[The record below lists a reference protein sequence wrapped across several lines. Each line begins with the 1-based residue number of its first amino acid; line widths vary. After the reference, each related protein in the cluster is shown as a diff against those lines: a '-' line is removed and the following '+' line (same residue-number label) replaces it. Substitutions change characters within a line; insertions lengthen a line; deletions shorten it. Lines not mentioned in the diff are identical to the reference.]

1 MIKRV
6 TFIFTIFMTIA
17 LFGKEKFSSERFI
30 GIETGYG
37 EVQSRN
43 VIGVPSSATGVEFG
57 FRFGAQNEKWRT
69 TISGHNLTKRVKNIL
84 EGFLKPFR
92 LGFYSGVSPPMEKP
106 IRFPYLKPLLGVH
119 HIGLV

>member
-43 VIGVPSSATGVEFG
+43 VIGVPSSALGVEFG
-57 FRFGAQNEKWRT
+57 VKIWGPRNEKWGT
-69 TISGHNLTKRVKNIL
+69 TSLGPTFPKRVKIFL
-84 EGFLKPFR
+84 EGSLKLR
-92 LGFYSGVSPPMEKP
+92 KVSSEE
-106 IRFPYLKPLLGVH
+106 PL
-119 HIGLV
+119 